1 MTQRIL
7 VIDDEGEMLQPVL
20 EHLRQSGYKVLVA
33 CDGATALHILR
44 SERPALVLLAI
55 APPDRDK
62 WEGIGVVTAGVDLV
76 AMPMV
81 MFVPRLH
88 DRGNG
93 KPHTAGWSSNMD
105 DDLGRCMDPAQVVTW
120 VRGLLHRAQREVA
133 PLNLIRVGSLT
144 IDRDRSRAEVGNTP
158 VRLTQT
164 EFSLLCALAEQPGR
178 ALTRGEL
185 IETGLGCSYEG
196 MERTVDS
203 HIKNLRRKLDDAG
216 GAAYLVETVF
226 GIGYRLADRDSA

>member
-1 MTQRIL
+1 MIERIL

-20 EHLRQSGYKVLVA
+20 EHLQQIGYKVLVA
-33 CDGATALHILR
+33 RDGEKALHILR

-55 APPDRDK
+55 APPGSDRWD
-62 WEGIGVVTAGVDLV
+62 GVNATTAGADLA
-76 AMPMV
+76 AMPIV
-81 MFVPRLH
+81 MFGPRVQ

-93 KPHTAGWSSNMD
+93 KPHTAGWSSGLG
-105 DDLGRCMDPAQVVTW
+105 DDLGRPLNPAQVVTW
-120 VRGLLHRAQREVA
+120 VRGLLQRAQREVA
-133 PLNLIRVGSLT
+133 PLSLIRVGSLT
-144 IDRDRSRAEVGNTP
+144 IDRDRRRVEVGNTP
-158 VRLTQT
+158 VRLTHT
-164 EFSLLCALAEQPGR
+164 EFCLLCALAEQPGR